1 MISVLEAMERC
12 QKGPL
17 MDAKDFNKKLQVKL
31 REASAKLNV
40 KLNLDEIIPPPDV
53 ADAVFEAA
61 IDFGAEVGLYNQD
74 TSRVLQFSREELIET
89 ANTRK
94 AEFNIGE
101 GKDMVT
107 IRARRFGDKNLP
119 VRMPGPAGV
128 PITEEYY
135 VPLHLSYAKLPEVQ
149 GIVPGCLS
157 TARGFKNLAAT
168 PAEVVCAMQEAKL
181 LQEVARRA
189 GKPGMPLGEVPMSAM
204 NDPGI
209 IAAYAPGG
217 YRATNSLIPIQVY
230 PGLKIGW
237 HHLNIAAFAQAQGIE
252 IWGMAFVVLG
262 AFARDP
268 IETAIKTIAGELA
281 LLSFTNGNLLYSAT
295 IPTGA
300 IKSYKPVLPTE
311 SLKFLAKTRNM
322 NICLVCTAGAVFKA
336 CTKASLY
343 ENALMAFAPSVAGA
357 AVVSFGESGMGT
369 IVNGSTGMEGKM
381 VCETAMAAA
390 GIDDR
395 KEANRIASSVVN
407 MLMQH
412 AMKNPE
418 KGKTFPEC
426 YDVEKVEPS
435 DEFKQL
441 YAEAK
446 KDLRQAGIPFRY

>member
-1 MISVLEAMERC
+1 VIGVLEAMERC

-17 MDAKDFNKKLQVKL
+17 MDVKEFNKKLQVKL
-31 REASAKLNV
+31 REASAKLNI
-40 KLNLDEIIPPPDV
+40 KLNLDEVIPPPDV

-61 IDFGAEVGLYNQD
+61 IDYGAEVGLYNND
-74 TSRVLQFSREELIET
+74 TSRVLQFSRAELIET
-89 ANTRK
+89 AHTRK
-94 AEFNIGE
+94 PEFNIGE

-107 IRARRFGDKNLP
+107 IRARHFGDKSLP

-135 VPLHLSYAKLPEVQ
+135 VPLHLSYAKLPEAQ

-168 PAEVVCAMQEAKL
+168 PAEVVLAMQEAKL

-237 HHLNIAAFAQAQGIE
+237 HHLNIAAFAQEQGIE
-252 IWGMAFVVLG
+252 VWGMAFVVMG

-268 IETAIKTIAGELA
+268 IETA
-281 LLSFTNGNLLYSAT
+281 

-311 SLKFLAKTRNM
+311 ALKFLAKTRNM
-322 NICLVCTAGAVFKA
+322 EICLVCTAGAVFKA
-336 CTKASLY
+336 ATKASLI

-357 AVVSFGESGMGT
+357 AIVSFGESGMGT
-369 IVNGSTGMEGKM
+369 IVNGSTGMEGKII
-381 VCETAMAAA
+381 CETAMAAA
-390 GIDDR
+390 GVDDR
-395 KEANRIASSVVN
+395 REANRIVSNVVS
-407 MLMQH
+407 MLMQQ
-412 AMKNPE
+412 AMKGE

-426 YDVEKVEPS
+426 YDVGKVEPL

-441 YAEAK
+441 YADAK
-446 KDLRQAGIPFRY
+446 KDLREAGIPFKY

>member
-1 MISVLEAMERC
+1 VIGVLEAMERC

-17 MDAKDFNKKLQVKL
+17 MDVKEFNKKLQVKL
-31 REASAKLNV
+31 REASAKLNI
-40 KLNLDEIIPPPDV
+40 KLNLDEVIPPPDV

-61 IDFGAEVGLYNQD
+61 IDYGAEVGLYNND
-74 TSRVLQFSREELIET
+74 TSRVLQFSRAELIET
-89 ANTRK
+89 AHTRK
-94 AEFNIGE
+94 PEFNIGE

-107 IRARRFGDKNLP
+107 IRARHFGDKSLP

-149 GIVPGCLS
+149 GIVPGCLT

-168 PAEVVCAMQEAKL
+168 PAEVVLAMQEARL

-237 HHLNIAAFAQAQGIE
+237 HHLNIAAFAQEQGIE
-252 IWGMAFVVLG
+252 VWGMAFVVMG

-281 LLSFTNGNLLYSAT
+281 LMSFTNGNLLYSAT

-311 SLKFLAKTRNM
+311 ALKFLAKTRNM
-322 NICLVCTAGAVFKA
+322 EICLVCTAGAVFKA
-336 CTKASLY
+336 ATKASLI

-369 IVNGSTGMEGKM
+369 IVNGSTGMEGKII
-381 VCETAMAAA
+381 CETAMAAA
-390 GIDDR
+390 GVDDR
-395 KEANRIASSVVN
+395 KEANRIVGNVVS
-407 MLMQH
+407 MLMQQ
-412 AMKNPE
+412 AMKGE

-426 YDVEKVEPS
+426 YDVGKVEPL
-435 DEFKQL
+435 DEFRQL
-441 YAEAK
+441 YADAK
-446 KDLRQAGIPFRY
+446 KDLRQAGIPFKY